1 MRMYVEGWQPGYG
14 SPTEPEQAFA
24 PSAEDI
30 EYGVEAAAW
39 SPREGSDDRVM
50 RLAFVDGV
58 ERIDARLTLDA
69 ATGPIAGIFGSFGVG
84 AVIWDRSVPRST
96 FENLRVGRVCVQSGG
111 AHVPVPPMAHGL
123 NYRVASIEG
132 DDPAGPVRHL
142 HESMRSAESELAANL
157 SDSGLF
163 VVADGPISELR
174 ARPIV
179 GMIKTHRASYLDET
193 HAAIMGDL
201 VPGYRSPVFL
211 IRSGQYSKY
220 SWYLRLAKVIR
231 GHSWSGI
238 VRCVAPEAIG
248 IDDAIAVA
256 DRTAVLLP
264 QVASEEHI
272 DPRAPQNLVP
282 VGALERELRRNLG
295 DQGLVYRALREAM
308 EQQRETA

>member
-1 MRMYVEGWQPGYG
+1 MRMYIEGWQPGYG
-14 SPTEPEQAFA
+14 SPTEPEQAFS

-30 EYGVEAAAW
+30 DYGVETGDWESRRGA
-39 SPREGSDDRVM
+39 DDGVN
-50 RLAFVDGV
+50 LVAFVDGV

-69 ATGPIAGIFGSFGVG
+69 ASGPIPGIFGSYGVG
-84 AVIWDRSVPRST
+84 AVVWDRSMPRST
-96 FENLRVGRVCVQSGG
+96 FEHLRVGRVCVQANG
-111 AHVPVPPMAHGL
+111 AHVSVPDVAHGID
-123 NYRVASIEG
+123 YKVASIEG
-132 DDPAGPVRHL
+132 DDPAGLVRHL
-142 HESMRSAESELAANL
+142 HKLMRSSEAELAATL

-174 ARPIV
+174 SRPIV
-179 GMIKTHRASYLDET
+179 GMIKTHRATYLDEGRL
-193 HAAIMGDL
+193 AIMATL
-201 VPGYRSPVFL
+201 VPGHRSPVFL
-211 IRSGQYSKY
+211 IKSGPYSKY
-220 SWYLRLAKVIR
+220 SWYLRLAQVVR

-248 IDDAIAVA
+248 IEQAVIVA

-282 VGALERELRRNLG
+282 VAALERELRRHLG

-308 EQQRETA
+308 EQQMERA